1 MEKEKSNS
9 GAKFG
14 SFEPSKV
21 DMEATKPLEIKKE
34 EAKEMGEK
42 LGKVARRV
50 EEIRKIKTAKESGKI
65 FCIPFENYPKL
76 TLSVPGVV
84 PGMIQMVTAG
94 SGVGKTQVTKA
105 LYVREPLEY
114 ALKHGL
120 KLKIFYFA
128 LEESGDEF
136 IDTMICNF
144 ISSRCKIQMDLLK
157 LQGYRADALDDRTMK
172 LIDDNIDEV
181 EKLLEN
187 VEVIDSIY
195 NPTGIYKYCRD
206 YADKNGTHIY
216 EDRTFIKKKSNG
228 TTETEIVKVYD
239 RYEPND
245 PNAFTIAIVDHISLL
260 TPEKNKVTG
269 TMMTQHQTMAKW
281 STDYAL
287 KQITKHWGWAVVN
300 VIQQEQSGEKEQFTN
315 KGESIIKKTEPSLAG
330 FANNKEIQ
338 RDAKVIIGVY
348 SPDRYGFETYH
359 GYDVRRFRDAIRAL
373 KVLKNRFGPPNKYH
387 HFLFDGATNRFAE
400 LPPGNEADKLLP
412 FEARADVILGRVGPP
427 RKIKN
432 FGM

>member
-1 MEKEKSNS
+1 MDKIQ
-9 GAKFG
+9 
-14 SFEPSKV
+14 
-21 DMEATKPLEIKKE
+21 EANP
-34 EAKEMGEK
+34 
-42 LGKVARRV
+42 LGKVAQRV
-50 EEIRKIKTAKESGKI
+50 QEIKKIKTDKENGKI

-76 TLSVPGVV
+76 MLSVPGIV

-94 SGVGKTQVTKA
+94 SGVGKTQVAKA

-114 ALKHGL
+114 ALKHNI

-128 LEESGDEF
+128 LEESSDEF

-144 ISSRCKIQMDLLK
+144 ISSRCNTNVDLLT
-157 LQGYRADALDDRTMK
+157 LQGYRKNSLDDQTM
-172 LIDDNIDEV
+172 LMIHANIGAV

-206 YADKNGTHIY
+206 YADKNGKHVF
-216 EDRTFIKKKSNG
+216 ESRDFIKKKRDG
-228 TTETEIVKVYD
+228 TVETETVQVYSH
-239 RYEPND
+239 YVPND
-245 PNAFTIAIVDHISLL
+245 PNSVTIAIVDHMSLL
-260 TPEKNKVTG
+260 TPEKNKENG
-269 TMMTQHQTMAKW
+269 LMMTQHQTMAKW

-300 VIQQEQSGEKEQFTN
+300 VIQQEQSGEREQFTN
-315 KGESIIKKTEPSLAG
+315 KGESIVKKTEPSLAG

-338 RDAKVIIGVY
+338 RDAKVILGVY
-348 SPDRYGFETYH
+348 SPDRYGFEDYH
-359 GYDVRRFRDAIRAL
+359 GYDIRRFRDAFRCI

-400 LPPGNEADKLLP
+400 LPSGNEQDKLAP
-412 FEARADVILGRVGPP
+412 FEKKADVLLGRVGPP
-427 RKIKN
+427 RKMKN
-432 FGM
+432 FGMS